1 MGYLL
6 MERERRMKRNLHK
19 IVSLLVVFLLSVTSL
34 WAANIPTGTKLYL
47 KPNDNWKADGA
58 WFAAYFFYRNNGDSN
73 TTWVKMDKSDCDGI
87 YEVTVPD
94 KVLNYVIF
102 CRMESSN
109 KNKLDWSNKWN
120 QTSDLSWHGDE
131 SKVLY
136 AVKDG
141 TGDNGGGTW
150 YYTTYIAGNGKSDN
164 AWCNGV
170 EWKGDDSKN
179 KLVDGKITFAS
190 IPAGEYEFKIVDKN
204 CWYGYTGNF
213 DEANS
218 TESDYISYINTI
230 YDDIK
235 ITTTECSDITVN
247 FNSSTKK
254 ITVTASFHESKYY
267 LMGADTDGDG
277 NTDNNWEPDP
287 NFELTPKSDDANKL
301 VLLGA
306 SIPAVNSIKIVKK
319 SPCGDLFFANVEIVS
334 PVPYS
339 GGGDNNITLQ
349 KGTYDFYFDKTKEEI
364 YIGGYVDDAQ
374 TVLLDPQVEKGGTW
388 DVDGARFAVYYYKD
402 GTNPVE
408 EGWVSA
414 DKCNSYYYAQ
424 IPAGYD
430 RYIWVRLAS
439 GSTKNSFDDDIKW
452 NQTASIKC
460 DAENTLT
467 KLTGMEKSSYQ
478 APYNGACGENYD
490 NLNCEFP
497 EIEDDTVYVHINQF
511 VQSDPC
517 NYVFNSFEQAFAVL
531 KTNNEICSANTAYYG
546 SLKEDE
552 ITLKVPVVMLVHYGP
567 TYYRG
572 IEKVGM
578 SGGHINDAPAI
589 FFRNINPNGGESL
602 VVRTAEPK
610 GNRAV
615 LVHPV
620 IRRSTNIVLDNLD
633 IISDKDLR
641 DNALDIDTGKGDETL
656 EYTDGADKN
665 FNIVPL
671 PTIDSH
677 ITLKNCYV
685 ESYGRNGIHVVGIKG
700 LLVENNE
707 FYTKYDFTDASV
719 LDDEKYDV
727 VDWGGTIKF
736 INCTDVKFLRNN
748 SEGTLATSFFIQGCQ
763 RMLIMNNVFWND
775 NKVEVPGLNGKDRT
789 VANVRLIN
797 YVDNPNIEKAKDFPV
812 KNIGVFYNT
821 FFIRSNDSQFASDSY
836 VRFDFF
842 RLGGYKQ
849 PVIEDNVGNKYFDP
863 KTIRFWYNN
872 CYSYD
877 KDIVGNNDDSS
888 NKTTF
893 YLQGIG
899 IDNNWCQCFKYN
911 NFWSQYDKDKGNS
924 SSGFEIGKFCTGNNE
939 TYNLYLNVA
948 NQVCKTN
955 PTNPS
960 ALVVVTDSLNI
971 GTVISEDEDV
981 SLQGASTFFND
992 RYNPDNGENAIRPK
1006 MSVDNSNEALSPY
1019 DKIYNEPGTINLYT
1033 SPIVGSQ
1040 TTDVMLTS
1048 INLSPNQ
1055 KISLSLVDEL
1065 DDPYPNDP
1073 VRFRITDAQ
1082 GTPIESV
1089 TTDNK
1094 GGLGNEPIY
1103 VTFVRPEG
1111 VSNDIEYVTYEA
1123 FLRIVPTE
1131 GDEAHLVLRIPLR
1144 GHYKTKLEKI
1154 GGAWTLGAYQQRAAQ
1169 PLDTIIWHGSSST
1182 YWDDRSNWYRPD
1194 GKLLT
1199 CLDALTTNLTVIIPK
1214 KDSKDYITPPGG
1226 ITQYPSLPAIKTLD
1240 DFRDTRTVQ
1249 WNGEQVN
1256 AGSNTSEE
1264 TKKVAHKIHMEYG
1277 AALVGVEELNS
1288 GGVSRYDE
1296 VEQEF
1301 IARRDDWLLVGTVVK
1316 PWVTDELG
1324 NIVDTR
1330 LIQSGDYYKGH
1341 LPHVYMHEAVVKD
1354 GNATWDN
1361 SFADLNIPVP
1371 ADRAY
1376 AIRIPDQYGP
1386 IKLPADF
1393 YNMDENTNYDPTEP
1407 ITFTFK
1413 GRFYNEDKIPTYE
1426 KLTPEKTEIL
1436 SNTYPANINAYKLWK
1451 DEEVGTFQVYDYTH
1465 GFQMVCEDT
1474 KDALIQSQHG
1484 FVFTPDEGVTTLE
1497 VGKQYMTNSEV
1508 THRSA
1513 EVEIPYVRVEMQ
1525 NVYNH
1530 ASNNVYIQF
1539 DAEKVDAPNGV
1550 VDAPKLFTAE
1560 NVYLPDLYVMR
1571 YGKSYSGLSI
1581 PTFDEPIPLG
1591 VIIGAENQTYI
1602 ISIVSDNMPSDVMLD
1617 DRKTGKIYNLSQ
1629 GEVCV
1634 VDDLPVDTCEN
1645 RFYLQFVDRMPEDD
1659 DVVTSV
1665 TDTEADAKDITIYTE
1680 QDDIVVSSTPNV
1692 ELQRIV
1698 VVDMAGKHQVYNV
1711 SGRYAALSLPLNRG
1725 IYTVHVIGDN
1735 TVKTE
1740 KVHIY

>member
-1 MGYLL
+1 
-6 MERERRMKRNLHK
+6 
-19 IVSLLVVFLLSVTSL
+19 
-34 WAANIPTGTKLYL
+34 
-47 KPNDNWKADGA
+47 
-58 WFAAYFFYRNNGDSN
+58 
-73 TTWVKMDKSDCDGI
+73 
-87 YEVTVPD
+87 
-94 KVLNYVIF
+94 
-102 CRMESSN
+102 
-109 KNKLDWSNKWN
+109 
-120 QTSDLSWHGDE
+120 
-131 SKVLY
+131 
-136 AVKDG
+136 
-141 TGDNGGGTW
+141 
-150 YYTTYIAGNGKSDN
+150 
-164 AWCNGV
+164 
-170 EWKGDDSKN
+170 
-179 KLVDGKITFAS
+179 
-190 IPAGEYEFKIVDKN
+190 
-204 CWYGYTGNF
+204 
-213 DEANS
+213 
-218 TESDYISYINTI
+218 
-230 YDDIK
+230 
-235 ITTTECSDITVN
+235 
-247 FNSSTKK
+247 
-254 ITVTASFHESKYY
+254 
-267 LMGADTDGDG
+267 
-277 NTDNNWEPDP
+277 
-287 NFELTPKSDDANKL
+287 
-301 VLLGA
+301 
-306 SIPAVNSIKIVKK
+306 
-319 SPCGDLFFANVEIVS
+319 
-334 PVPYS
+334 
-339 GGGDNNITLQ
+339 
-349 KGTYDFYFDKTKEEI
+349 
-364 YIGGYVDDAQ
+364 
-374 TVLLDPQVEKGGTW
+374 
-388 DVDGARFAVYYYKD
+388 
-402 GTNPVE
+402 
-408 EGWVSA
+408 
-414 DKCNSYYYAQ
+414 
-424 IPAGYD
+424 
-430 RYIWVRLAS
+430 
-439 GSTKNSFDDDIKW
+439 
-452 NQTASIKC
+452 
-460 DAENTLT
+460 
-467 KLTGMEKSSYQ
+467 
-478 APYNGACGENYD
+478 
-490 NLNCEFP
+490 
-497 EIEDDTVYVHINQF
+497 
-511 VQSDPC
+511 
-517 NYVFNSFEQAFAVL
+517 
-531 KTNNEICSANTAYYG
+531 
-546 SLKEDE
+546 
-552 ITLKVPVVMLVHYGP
+552 
-567 TYYRG
+567 
-572 IEKVGM
+572 
-578 SGGHINDAPAI
+578 
-589 FFRNINPNGGESL
+589 
-602 VVRTAEPK
+602 
-610 GNRAV
+610 
-615 LVHPV
+615 
-620 IRRSTNIVLDNLD
+620 
-633 IISDKDLR
+633 
-641 DNALDIDTGKGDETL
+641 
-656 EYTDGADKN
+656 
-665 FNIVPL
+665 
-671 PTIDSH
+671 
-677 ITLKNCYV
+677 
-685 ESYGRNGIHVVGIKG
+685 
-700 LLVENNE
+700 
-707 FYTKYDFTDASV
+707 
-719 LDDEKYDV
+719 
-727 VDWGGTIKF
+727 
-736 INCTDVKFLRNN
+736 
-748 SEGTLATSFFIQGCQ
+748 
-763 RMLIMNNVFWND
+763 
-775 NKVEVPGLNGKDRT
+775 
-789 VANVRLIN
+789 
-797 YVDNPNIEKAKDFPV
+797 
-812 KNIGVFYNT
+812 
-821 FFIRSNDSQFASDSY
+821 
-836 VRFDFF
+836 
-842 RLGGYKQ
+842 
-849 PVIEDNVGNKYFDP
+849 
-863 KTIRFWYNN
+863 
-872 CYSYD
+872 
-877 KDIVGNNDDSS
+877 
-888 NKTTF
+888 
-893 YLQGIG
+893 
-899 IDNNWCQCFKYN
+899 
-911 NFWSQYDKDKGNS
+911 
-924 SSGFEIGKFCTGNNE
+924 
-939 TYNLYLNVA
+939 VA

-971 GTVISEDEDV
+971 GTVISEKEDV

-1019 DKIYNEPGTINLYT
+1019 DKIYIEPGTINLYT

-1065 DDPYPNDP
+1065 DNLYPSDP

-1111 VSNDIEYVTYEA
+1111 VSSDIEYVTYEA

-1169 PLDTIIWHGSSST
+1169 PLDTIVWHGSSST

-1194 GKLLT
+1194 GKLVT
-1199 CLDALTTNLTVIIPK
+1199 CLDALTKNLTVIIPK
-1214 KDSKDYITPPGG
+1214 KNSERFVTPPEG
-1226 ITQYPSLPAIKTLD
+1226 ITQYPSLPAIKALD
-1240 DFRDTRTVQ
+1240 EFRDDRTEE
-1249 WNGEQVN
+1249 WHGEQVN

-1316 PWVTDELG
+1316 PWVTDEHG

-1330 LIQSGDYYKGH
+1330 LIESGDYYKGH

-1354 GNATWDN
+1354 GNATWLN
-1361 SFADLNIPVP
+1361 SFAELDIPVP

-1413 GRFYNEDKIPTYE
+1413 GRFYNEDRIPTYGE
-1426 KLTPEKTEIL
+1426 LTPKKTEIL

-1451 DEEVGTFQVYDYTH
+1451 DEEVGTFQVYDYTS
-1465 GFQMVCEDT
+1465 GFQMVSEDS

-1484 FVFTPDEGVTTLE
+1484 FVFTPAEGVTEL
-1497 VGKQYMTNSEV
+1497 VVDKQYMTNSEV

-1550 VDAPKLFTAE
+1550 VDAPKLFTGE
-1560 NVYLPDLYVMR
+1560 NIYLPDLYVMR
-1571 YGKSYSGLSI
+1571 YGESYSGLSI

-1735 TVKTE
+1735 AVKTE